1 MSLEQSQ
8 GLIRKR
14 VKRAGEVLVTGAAIY
29 EGYQVA
35 PAIVSELQQL
45 HDQLPSIVESVASVM
60 VTAGVMGTVL
70 FCVGGLIVV
79 AAKHEDLPAPKPSHP
94 KGSSS
99 HSANLLAPSDEEP
112 YE

>member
-1 MSLEQSQ
+1 MSPEQAQ
-8 GLIRKR
+8 GLIRRR

-35 PAIVSELQQL
+35 PAVASELQQL
-45 HDQLPSIVESVASVM
+45 RDQFPSIVESVASVL
-60 VTAGVMGTVL
+60 VTAGVMGTVI

-79 AAKHEDLPAPKPSHP
+79 AANHDALPTAKPSRP

-99 HSANLLAPSDEEP
+99 HSANFYAPSDEEP